1 MCSNLLATRILILS
15 RVLVIPCEDTVHYLQ
30 SKLSLSQFYTNYSIM
45 AMSTIET
52 GPKLNWTRDNQMY
65 ERYRVWKKKVEFIF
79 CSALADSTP
88 KQLVSYLKY
97 WMADQGIPLIEK
109 WESTGKLDY
118 SNAEETPATEGGRRR
133 ILLSGY
139 KVQTYWDLLD
149 EEFKPKGNKLLSII
163 ELWTR
168 SKQGDKPL
176 NQWLTQVY
184 NLVNICKYPEDSTD
198 RIIRDVLIVGC
209 NSNHARDKI
218 IQQGEAVTLNQVIEI
233 LQAEESAYSTM
244 KQIQDCE
251 EKPPASIY
259 YQAYDSRSKK
269 SKNPSN
275 EQNSSSSSP
284 TGSKRKCFRC
294 GEPFSRQH
302 MKECRA
308 QNVTCNGCG
317 IKGHLK
323 KCCKKSGNFPKD
335 SSNQQNN
342 QSPSTGSSRMNFA
355 STLPQTE
362 AEFFDEKGLL
372 KHYNPQVP
380 QQHTGS
386 MFILKKVQD
395 PNNAILLSEDGVEIQ
410 HNTSTSVSD
419 PDPAPILSPD
429 FPFQEFPLREVVN
442 QSQIDYYSISDTSD
456 PRENSNSSR
465 KAAKSTDL
473 PLKSC
478 LANRSHKELRE
489 IKGSAIST
497 APTQS
502 SRDFNTISI
511 SDNCATRKSIPGITP
526 RIMTDNPSITTTSPV
541 ETGVTAI
548 QAEIPEEI
556 QVHSSN
562 YRSVIP
568 TDTQAL
574 TALQN
579 LISDDFQ
586 AKNTHSTQRKG
597 EETPDTRPDIQDKA
611 FQLIQK
617 IHNQLQQ
624 VQWDLQRLHSLHKYE
639 N

>member
-1 MCSNLLATRILILS
+1 
-15 RVLVIPCEDTVHYLQ
+15 
-30 SKLSLSQFYTNYSIM
+30 M
-45 AMSTIET
+45 AMSTLET

-97 WMADQGIPLIEK
+97 WMGDQGIPLIEK

-133 ILLSGY
+133 ILSSGY

-218 IQQGEAVTLNQVIEI
+218 IRQGEAVTLNQVIEI
-233 LQAEESAYSTM
+233 LQTEELAHSTM
-244 KQIQDCE
+244 QQIQGYD
-251 EKPPASIY
+251 KKSTGSIY

-269 SKNPSN
+269 SKAPSN
-275 EQNSSSSSP
+275 EQNSSSSPTGP

-308 QNVTCNGCG
+308 QDVICNGCG

-335 SSNQQNN
+335 SSNRQNN
-342 QSPSTGSSRMNFA
+342 QSPSTGSGKMNFA

-372 KHYNPQVP
+372 KDYRPSVQ

-395 PNNAILLSEDGVEIQ
+395 PNNDILLSEDGVEIQ
-410 HNTSTSVSD
+410 HNISTSVSD

-429 FPFQEFPLREVVN
+429 FPFQEFLLTEVVS
-442 QSQIDYYSISDTSD
+442 QSQIDISSISDTSD
-456 PRENSNSSR
+456 PRESSNSSR
-465 KAAKSTDL
+465 KATKSTDL
-473 PLKSC
+473 PLQSGLKSD
-478 LANRSHKELRE
+478 LNNRSHKEMAFFRDLTV
-489 IKGSAIST
+489 ST

-511 SDNCATRKSIPGITP
+511 SDNSTTRESNPGIRTVTP
-526 RIMTDNPSITTTSPV
+526 NAPSTPTTFPV
-541 ETGVTAI
+541 ETDVTAI
-548 QAEIPEEI
+548 HAEIPEEI
-556 QVHSSN
+556 QAQSN
-562 YRSVIP
+562 RSVIP

-597 EETPDTRPDIQDKA
+597 EETPDTHSTKRNEA

-617 IHNQLQQ
+617 IHNQLQT
-624 VQWDLQRLHSLHKYE
+624 VQWDLQRLQSMHKYE
-639 N
+639 F

>member
-1 MCSNLLATRILILS
+1 MNTL
-15 RVLVIPCEDTVHYLQ
+15 
-30 SKLSLSQFYTNYSIM
+30 
-45 AMSTIET
+45 ET

-65 ERYRVWKKKVEFIF
+65 ECYRIWRKKVEFIF

-97 WMADQGIPLIEK
+97 WMGDQGIPLIEK

-133 ILLSGY
+133 ILSSGY
-139 KVQTYWDLLD
+139 KVQTYWNLLD

-184 NLVNICKYPEDSTD
+184 NLVNICKYPENSTD

-218 IQQGEAVTLNQVIEI
+218 IRQGEAVTLNQVIEI
-233 LQAEESAYSTM
+233 LQTEESTHSTM
-244 KQIQDCE
+244 QQIQDYQK
-251 EKPPASIY
+251 KPPAAIN
-259 YQAYDSRSKK
+259 YQSYNSRSKK
-269 SKNPSN
+269 SKTPSN
-275 EQNSSSSSP
+275 KQNSSSF
-284 TGSKRKCFRC
+284 TGSTESKRQCFRC
-294 GEPFSRQH
+294 GEPFSKKH

-335 SSNQQNN
+335 SSNRQK
-342 QSPSTGSSRMNFA
+342 QSSSTDPSKMNFA

-372 KHYNPQVP
+372 KEYNPQV
-380 QQHTGS
+380 QQQYQHTGS
-386 MFILKKVQD
+386 MFVLKKIQD

-410 HNTSTSVSD
+410 HSVPESV
-419 PDPAPILSPD
+419 PGPIPSPD
-429 FPFQEFPLREVVN
+429 FPFQEFPLTEVVN
-442 QSQIDYYSISDTSD
+442 QSQIDSSSISDTLD
-456 PRENSNSSR
+456 PRESSNSSR
-465 KAAKSTDL
+465 KATKSTDL
-473 PLKSC
+473 PLQSGLK
-478 LANRSHKELRE
+478 NRSHEEMRE
-489 IKGSAIST
+489 NRDLTVSDKH
-497 APTQS
+497 TQS
-502 SRDFNTISI
+502 SRDSSTISI
-511 SDNCATRKSIPGITP
+511 SDNSATRESIPGITP
-526 RIMTDNPSITTTSPV
+526 RIMTDTPSIPTTFSV
-541 ETGVTAI
+541 ETDVTD
-548 QAEIPEEI
+548 IPEEKF
-556 QVHSSN
+556 QMHSSN

-568 TDTQAL
+568 TDIQAL
-574 TALQN
+574 TVLQD
-579 LISDDFQ
+579 LVSDDFQ
-586 AKNTHSTQRKG
+586 AKNIHSTQRKG
-597 EETPDTRPDIQDKA
+597 EETPDIQDET

-624 VQWDLQRLHSLHKYE
+624 VQWDLQRLHSLHKYK

>member
-1 MCSNLLATRILILS
+1 
-15 RVLVIPCEDTVHYLQ
+15 
-30 SKLSLSQFYTNYSIM
+30 
-45 AMSTIET
+45 MSTLET

-65 ERYRVWKKKVEFIF
+65 ERYRIWRKKVEFIF
-79 CSALADSTP
+79 CSALADFTP

-97 WMADQGIPLIEK
+97 WMGDQGIPLIEK

-133 ILLSGY
+133 ILSSGY

-218 IQQGEAVTLNQVIEI
+218 IRQGEAITLNQVIEI

-244 KQIQDCE
+244 QQIQGY
-251 EKPPASIY
+251 EKKSPASIY
-259 YQAYDSRSKK
+259 YQSYDSRSKK
-269 SKNPSN
+269 SKTPSN
-275 EQNSSSSSP
+275 EQNSSSSP
-284 TGSKRKCFRC
+284 TGSKKKCFRC

-335 SSNQQNN
+335 DSKRQN
-342 QSPSTGSSRMNFA
+342 QSSSTGTGRMNIA
-355 STLPQTE
+355 TTLPQTE
-362 AEFFDEKGLL
+362 AEFFDEKGVL
-372 KHYNPQVP
+372 KEYIPQN
-380 QQHTGS
+380 QQQYQHTGS
-386 MFILKKVQD
+386 MFVLKKFQGNPSD
-395 PNNAILLSEDGVEIQ
+395 DILFSDNGVEIQ

-429 FPFQEFPLREVVN
+429 FPFQEFLLTEVVS
-442 QSQIDYYSISDTSD
+442 QSQIDSSSISDTSNL
-456 PRENSNSSR
+456 RETSNSSR
-465 KAAKSTDL
+465 KATKSTDL
-473 PLKSC
+473 PLKSG
-478 LANRSHKELRE
+478 LNNRSHEEMRE
-489 IKGSAIST
+489 NRDLTVSEMH
-497 APTQS
+497 TQS
-502 SRDFNTISI
+502 SRDSSTISI
-511 SDNCATRKSIPGITP
+511 SDNSTTRESIPGINP
-526 RIMTDNPSITTTSPV
+526 GIMTDTPSIPTTYPV
-541 ETGVTAI
+541 ETDVT
-548 QAEIPEEI
+548 EIPEEV
-556 QVHSSN
+556 QMHSSN
-562 YRSVIP
+562 YRSVMP

-586 AKNTHSTQRKG
+586 AKNTPSTQRKREDTRSIQRKG
-597 EETPDTRPDIQDKA
+597 EETPDTRSDTQDET

-624 VQWDLQRLHSLHKYE
+624 VQWDLQRLHSLHKYK

>member
-1 MCSNLLATRILILS
+1 
-15 RVLVIPCEDTVHYLQ
+15 
-30 SKLSLSQFYTNYSIM
+30 
-45 AMSTIET
+45 MSTLET
-52 GPKLNWTRDNQMY
+52 GPKLDWTRDNQMY

-97 WMADQGIPLIEK
+97 WMGDQGIPMIEK

-118 SNAEETPATEGGRRR
+118 SNAEETPATEDGRRR
-133 ILLSGY
+133 LLLSGY
-139 KVQTYWDLLD
+139 KVQTYWDVLD

-168 SKQGDKPL
+168 SKQGNKPL

-218 IQQGEAVTLNQVIEI
+218 IRQGEAVTLNQVIEI

-244 KQIQDCE
+244 QQIQGYE
-251 EKPPASIY
+251 KKPPASIY
-259 YQAYDSRSKK
+259 YQSYDSRSKK
-269 SKNPSN
+269 SKTPSN
-275 EQNSSSSSP
+275 EQNSSSSPTGP
-284 TGSKRKCFRC
+284 TGSKKKCFRC

-308 QNVTCNGCG
+308 QNVTCNSCG
-317 IKGHLK
+317 IEGHLK

-335 SSNQQNN
+335 DSNRQNN
-342 QSPSTGSSRMNFA
+342 QSPSTGSNRMNFA

-372 KHYNPQVP
+372 KEYNPQQQQQQ

-395 PNNAILLSEDGVEIQ
+395 PNNAILLSGDGEEIQ
-410 HNTSTSVSD
+410 HSVSD

-429 FPFQEFPLREVVN
+429 FPFQEFPLMEVVN
-442 QSQIDYYSISDTSD
+442 QSQIDYYSISDTTN
-456 PRENSNSSR
+456 PRECSNSSR
-465 KAAKSTDL
+465 KATKSTDL
-473 PLKSC
+473 PLKSG
-478 LANRSHKELRE
+478 LNSSTHEELRE
-489 IKGSAIST
+489 IKGSAVST

-502 SRDFNTISI
+502 SRDSNTIFI
-511 SDNCATRKSIPGITP
+511 PDNFTTRKSTPGITTG
-526 RIMTDNPSITTTSPV
+526 IMTDTPSTPTTFPV
-541 ETGVTAI
+541 ETDVTAI
-548 QAEIPEEI
+548 HAEIPEEV
-556 QVHSSN
+556 QMHSNN
-562 YRSVIP
+562 YRSVTP

-597 EETPDTRPDIQDKA
+597 EETPDTRSDIQDEA

-617 IHNQLQQ
+617 IHNQLQE
-624 VQWDLQRLHSLHKYE
+624 VQWDLQRLHSLHKYK

>member
-1 MCSNLLATRILILS
+1 
-15 RVLVIPCEDTVHYLQ
+15 
-30 SKLSLSQFYTNYSIM
+30 M
-45 AMSTIET
+45 AMSTLET

-97 WMADQGIPLIEK
+97 WMGDQGIPLIEK

-118 SNAEETPATEGGRRR
+118 SSEEEDT
-133 ILLSGY
+133 LSSGY
-139 KVQTYWDLLD
+139 RVQTYWDLLD

-184 NLVNICKYPEDSTD
+184 NLVNICKYPENSTD

-209 NSNHARDKI
+209 NSNHARDRI
-218 IQQGEAVTLNQVIEI
+218 IRQGEAITLNQVLEI
-233 LQAEESAYSTM
+233 LQTEESTHSTM
-244 KQIQDCE
+244 QQIQGYD
-251 EKPPASIY
+251 KKSTGSIY

-269 SKNPSN
+269 SKVSN
-275 EQNSSSSSP
+275 EQNSSSSPTGS

-302 MKECRA
+302 LKECRA

-335 SSNQQNN
+335 SSNRQN
-342 QSPSTGSSRMNFA
+342 QSSPSTDTGRMNFA
-355 STLPQTE
+355 STALPQTE

-372 KHYNPQVP
+372 KDYNPQAP
-380 QQHTGS
+380 QVSQQQQQYQHTGS
-386 MFILKKVQD
+386 MYVLKKFQGNPCD
-395 PNNAILLSEDGVEIQ
+395 DILFSDNGVEIQ
-410 HNTSTSVSD
+410 HNTPTSVSD

-429 FPFQEFPLREVVN
+429 FPFQEFPLTEVVN
-442 QSQIDYYSISDTSD
+442 QSQIDSYSISDTLVS
-456 PRENSNSSR
+456 RECSNSTK
-465 KAAKSTDL
+465 KAPPSTDFS
-473 PLKSC
+473 LKSVQNC
-478 LANRSHKELRE
+478 SSDEETAFFRDLT
-489 IKGSAIST
+489 IST

-502 SRDFNTISI
+502 LRDSNTIFTPDN
-511 SDNCATRKSIPGITP
+511 SDTRKSNPGIT
-526 RIMTDNPSITTTSPV
+526 TGITTDAPCTPTTFPE
-541 ETGVTAI
+541 ETDVTAI
-548 QAEIPEEI
+548 HAETSKEM
-556 QVHSSN
+556 HSSN

-579 LISDDFQ
+579 LLSDDFQ

-597 EETPDTRPDIQDKA
+597 EETPDTRSDIQDEA

-617 IHNQLQQ
+617 IHNQLQE
-624 VQWDLQRLHSLHKYE
+624 VQWDLQRLHSLHKYK

>member
-1 MCSNLLATRILILS
+1 
-15 RVLVIPCEDTVHYLQ
+15 
-30 SKLSLSQFYTNYSIM
+30 
-45 AMSTIET
+45 MSTLET
-52 GPKLNWTRDNQMY
+52 GPKLDWTRDNQMY
-65 ERYRVWKKKVEFIF
+65 ERYRIWKKKVEFIF

-97 WMADQGIPLIEK
+97 WMGDQGIPLIEK

-133 ILLSGY
+133 ILSSGY

-233 LQAEESAYSTM
+233 LQTEESAHSTM
-244 KQIQDCE
+244 QQIQGYD
-251 EKPPASIY
+251 KKSTGSIY

-308 QNVTCNGCG
+308 QNVICNGCG

-335 SSNQQNN
+335 DSNRQKQSS
-342 QSPSTGSSRMNFA
+342 STDPSKMNFA

-372 KHYNPQVP
+372 KEYNPQV
-380 QQHTGS
+380 QQQYQHTGS
-386 MFILKKVQD
+386 MYVLKKIQD

-410 HNTSTSVSD
+410 HSVSD
-419 PDPAPILSPD
+419 PDPTPIPTPD
-429 FPFQEFPLREVVN
+429 FPFQEFPLTEVVN
-442 QSQIDYYSISDTSD
+442 QSQIYYHSISDTTD
-456 PRENSNSSR
+456 PRECSNSSR
-465 KAAKSTDL
+465 KATKSTDL
-473 PLKSC
+473 PLKSG
-478 LANRSHKELRE
+478 LNSSRHEELRE
-489 IKGSAIST
+489 IKGSAVST

-502 SRDFNTISI
+502 SRDSNTISI
-511 SDNCATRKSIPGITP
+511 PDNSATRKSNPRIISGITS
-526 RIMTDNPSITTTSPV
+526 RIITDTPSIPTTFPV
-541 ETGVTAI
+541 ERDLTAI
-548 QAEIPEEI
+548 PAEIPEEV
-556 QVHSSN
+556 QMHSSN
-562 YRSVIP
+562 YNYSMP
-568 TDTQAL
+568 TDIQAL
-574 TALQN
+574 TVLQG
-579 LISDDFQ
+579 LVSDDFQ

-597 EETPDTRPDIQDKA
+597 EETPDTRSELQDET

-624 VQWDLQRLHSLHKYE
+624 VQWDLQRLHSLHKYK